1 MEPPARAPIPSA
13 LRRSPRPRRAASALA
28 ALALAGTLVVAG
40 ASPAAVAAS
49 GTMLPGIDVSHHN
62 GTIDWSQVKAAGMK
76 FAFAK
81 ASEGTTFVDPQFAA
95 NRAGA
100 AAQHIPFGG
109 YHFARPSGSTSSAIA
124 ADAKAEADHFVDTVS
139 PRTSNLLPVL
149 DLETSGGLSIA
160 SLQAWTWGFLDEVVA
175 RIRERPIIYSGNY
188 FWATYMGD
196 TTQYA
201 DAGFKLLWVPHWTNA
216 PQPRVPAKDWGGH
229 GWTFWQYASCGHV
242 PGVSGCADMDKFNGT
257 DLTGSEYGIP
267 PRNTS
272 PPTITGQPEETSTL
286 TAAPGS
292 WSGTGPLAYTYRW
305 RRCDSGGG
313 SCAYIPGATSS
324 TYTLGAADVDT
335 LVSVEVSASNGMGS
349 ATAAS
354 GPTQPVQPYDVT
366 PPSVP
371 VFTAP
376 SSPYWSSTALP
387 VAWSSTDDRSG
398 VGSYHVRVRVAA
410 AIGSFGGYHDVF
422 ASTPD
427 TQTTFT
433 ASPGKT
439 YCFIAMAT
447 DRWQNTSAWSGEQCA
462 TVPIDDHAFTASTGW
477 TVQRDAGFFR
487 GTALATS
494 TRGASLLHTG
504 LVAHRIRV
512 LAETCPTCGRVQV
525 MWRGRV
531 VGAFDL
537 VTRTTQR
544 RHLMPEIDL
553 PAVSTGSLRIR
564 ATTANRPVVIDGVA
578 VTQR

>member
-1 MEPPARAPIPSA
+1 MEPLARAPRPSV
-13 LRRSPRPRRAASALA
+13 LRRPSRPGRAASALA
-28 ALALAGTLVVAG
+28 AIALAGALIVAG
-40 ASPAAVAAS
+40 GRPAGAVP

-62 GTIDWSQVKAAGMK
+62 GTIDWGEVKDAGMK

-100 AAQHIPFGG
+100 AAHHIAFGG
-109 YHFARPSGSTSSAIA
+109 YHFARPGGSTSSGIK

-139 PRTSNLLPVL
+139 PATGDLLPVL

-160 SLQAWTWGFLDEVVA
+160 GLQAWTWGFLDEMVA
-175 RIRERPIIYSGNY
+175 RIHEKPIIYSGNY

-201 DAGFKLLWVPHWTNA
+201 DAGYKLLWVPHWTDA
-216 PQPRVPAKDWGGH
+216 PQPRVPAKNWGGR
-229 GWTFWQYASCGHV
+229 GWTFWQYSNCGHV
-242 PGVSGCADMDKFNGT
+242 PGVQGCADMDRFNGT
-257 DLTGSEYGIP
+257 NLTGSEYGVP
-267 PRNTS
+267 PGNTS
-272 PPTITGQPEETSTL
+272 PPTVTGRAEETSTL
-286 TAAPGS
+286 AASPGS
-292 WSGTGPLAYTYRW
+292 WSGTRPLTYTYRW

-313 SCAYIPGATSS
+313 SCAYIPGAGSE
-324 TYTLGAADVDT
+324 TYRLGAADVGT
-335 LVSVEVSASNGMGS
+335 LVLVEVSATNHMGT
-349 ATAAS
+349 ATARS
-354 GPTQPVQPYDVT
+354 GPTRPVQPYDVT

-376 SSPYWSSTALP
+376 AAPYWSSTALP

-410 AIGSFGGYHDVF
+410 AVGSFGNYRNVF

-427 TQTTFT
+427 TRTTFA

-439 YCFIAMAT
+439 YCFVATAT
-447 DRWQNTSAWSGEQCA
+447 DRWGNTSVWSGERCV
-462 TVPIDDHAFTASTGW
+462 TVPIDDRAFTASPGW
-477 TVQRDAGFFR
+477 IGQRANGFFQ
-487 GTALATS
+487 GAALATA

-525 MWRGRV
+525 MWHGRV

-553 PAVSTGSLRIR
+553 PTVSTGSLRIR
-564 ATTANRPVVIDGVA
+564 ATSANRPVVIDGVA
-578 VTQR
+578 VTRR